1 MLVQLWSTLKENAP
15 TAALILLILSFIIE
29 ITPIKINPWTKILKS
44 ISKIVTKDACGKF
57 DGLIIKMDKL
67 ENKFDKMEREQI
79 ENEKDRI
86 RWEVLDFANS
96 CRNGRKHTRDEF
108 QHIVA
113 LNTKYKGL
121 LKQTDDENGVF
132 EDEYNYIHD
141 IYDEL
146 KKDNNFLR

>member
-15 TAALILLILSFIIE
+15 TAALILLILSFVIE

-44 ISKIVTKDACGKF
+44 IGKTITKDACGKV
-57 DGLIIKMDKL
+57 DGLITKIDQL
-67 ENKFDKMEREQI
+67 ERKFDKMENDQI

-113 LNTKYKGL
+113 LNTKYKSL
-121 LKQTDDENGVF
+121 LRQTNDENGVF

-146 KKDNNFLR
+146 KRDNNFLR